1 MTSTVGLSI
10 LGIYILLHNLIKRP
24 KIYITLF
31 AIVYIAFFVTIVW
44 LGNSIEEI
52 GAMTRFVENV
62 LSKDTTFT
70 SRTDIWSNAVYKIQQ
85 NPWLGFGIQNIEW
98 NLTYLDASGP
108 HNLWLMLLLQGG
120 LILCGAFIYIVGFVI
135 KTALKALTPIGNLA
149 VVAICIYFIMS
160 LFEAYNI
167 QQTFLLIQLAYY
179 SPYLQITPTET
190 TND

>member
-1 MTSTVGLSI
+1 
-10 LGIYILLHNLIKRP
+10 LIKRP

-85 NPWLGFGIQNIEW
+85 SPWIGFGVQNVEW
-98 NLTYLDASGP
+98 NMRYLDGSGP

-120 LILCGAFIYIVGFVI
+120 IILCGAFIYNVLFIIRNTF
-135 KTALKALTPIGNLA
+135 KDQTPSSILGA
-149 VVAICIYFIMS
+149 VSICVFFIMS
-160 LFEAYNI
+160 LFEAYNLV
-167 QQTFLLIQLAYY
+167 QTFLLLQLIYY
-179 SPYLQITPTET
+179 SPLLKANPIEGK
-190 TND
+190 D